1 MWFEQIK
8 RGTGGDDEH
17 ILFCFPYAA
26 GNAEVFVPFSHYVNS
41 NTSVYAM
48 QLPGNGR
55 RFSEALCN
63 DVCKILDEVEREAT
77 SLMSGK
83 QYSFLG
89 HSNGG
94 LFAFELASRLSLRI
108 NRQREFLSP
117 QKHRRTLRI
126 LSMIRCIQMMMKWPK
141 YCVVMAELNL
151 IF

>member
-1 MWFEQIK
+1 M
-8 RGTGGDDEH
+8 
-17 ILFCFPYAA
+17 
-26 GNAEVFVPFSHYVNS
+26 PFSHYVNS

-48 QLPGNGR
+48 QLPAMDAAFQR
-55 RFSEALCN
+55 RCAMMSAKFWMRLN
-63 DVCKILDEVEREAT
+63 EAT

-94 LFAFELASRLSLRI
+94 LFAFELASRFIAQDKPPARI
-108 NRQREFLSP
+108 LSP

-151 IF
+151 IFWMTLISEAYFSYYTQRAVD

>member
-1 MWFEQIK
+1 
-8 RGTGGDDEH
+8 
-17 ILFCFPYAA
+17 
-26 GNAEVFVPFSHYVNS
+26 
-41 NTSVYAM
+41 M

-83 QYSFLG
+83 QYSFLVTAMADY
-89 HSNGG
+89 SPLNW
-94 LFAFELASRLSLRI
+94 RVVLSLRI

-151 IF
+151 IFWMTLISEAYFSYYTQRAVD